1 MEKFSR
7 RQLLGAAGAGVAG
20 LAAGRLAG
28 KDLLGTPAG
37 ASSAQ
42 DPAADPPEFKTR
54 LTERYGMRYPIVQ
67 AGFSAL
73 YVTPELSAAVSNAG
87 GLGCLGAAPEP
98 ALGVRNL
105 IRATKALTPRPF
117 GMDFVYFPMGGVT
130 VWGPNYEHDKEHR
143 TREITWTCTDGHIDA
158 CIEEGIAYVV
168 FFWTP
173 PEARWVK
180 RLKAAGIDLWAQVGS
195 VRGALEAVDWGAEVI
210 IAQGMQA
217 GGHNRGYQ
225 DGEPSLRQELTP
237 RIKEAVPKDIIVLGA
252 GGVADGRTL
261 AACLREG
268 AEAAWVG
275 TIFAASEESYAHE
288 EYKKRVLAVKNG
300 WVETR
305 ENQLFGPEWPHGY
318 TRAIVNRVMAEWQ
331 GREDMQTSPPPPG
344 RIGQHRLGVYTV
356 AGGIPYE
363 MPKFSLM
370 LPTRD
375 TTGDF
380 EEMCHLAGA
389 ESSPLVN
396 KVQKSSTIV
405 EEMGEAARAIL
416 NGRA

>member
-1 MEKFSR
+1 MEHVSR
-7 RQLLGAAGAGVAG
+7 RRMLGMMGAGAAGFAGAQFAG
-20 LAAGRLAG
+20 AAPAAGAEL
-28 KDLLGTPAG
+28 
-37 ASSAQ
+37 SQ
-42 DPAADPPEFKTR
+42 DPREFRTR
-54 LTERYGMRYPIVQ
+54 LTERYEMKYPIVQ

-73 YVTPELSAAVSNAG
+73 YVTPELTAAVSNAG

-98 ALGVRNL
+98 AEGVHNL
-105 IRATKALTPRPF
+105 IRRTKELTSRPF

-130 VWGPNYEHDKEHR
+130 VWSPGYEEDKEHR
-143 TREITWTCTDGHIDA
+143 TREINWSCTDAHIDA
-158 CIEEGIAYVV
+158 CIEEKIAYVV

-180 RLKAAGIDLWAQVGS
+180 RLKEAGVEVWAQIGS
-195 VRGALEAVDWGAEVI
+195 LRGAQEAVDWGAEVI

-217 GGHNRGYQ
+217 GGHNRGYM
-225 DGEPSLRQELTP
+225 DGEPSLRQELVP
-237 RIKEAVPKDIIVLGA
+237 RVRDAVPPEVIVLGA

-261 AACLREG
+261 AASLREG

-275 TIFAASEESYAHE
+275 TIFAACEESYAHDD
-288 EYKKRVLAVKNG
+288 YKRRVVEVKNG

-305 ENQLFGPEWPHGY
+305 ENQLFGPEWPNGY
-318 TRAIVNRVMAEWQ
+318 TRAIVNRVMQEWQ
-331 GREDMQTSPPPPG
+331 GKEDAQTSPPPPDH
-344 RIGQHRLGVYTV
+344 IGEHRLGVYTV
-356 AGGIPYE
+356 PGGLPYA

-389 ESSPLVN
+389 ESSPLV
-396 KVQKSSTIV
+396 KSVRKAADIV
-405 EEMGEAARAIL
+405 VDMGEGARAIL
-416 NGRA
+416 TAAGNYG